1 MFPLPWDGF
10 VVGLCLEDCRLLWQ
24 IGVSFLFSDN
34 CPCVIVFFEIKSCV
48 FISKNKIPL
57 FVGAPWLLDILGAW
71 MSGVMKF
78 IYSYMCVLVILCFN
92 LQFGNPTL
100 WVDTLWLKVGMRNTL
115 A

>member
-1 MFPLPWDGF
+1 MFPLPWYGF

-48 FISKNKIPL
+48 CISKNKIPL
-57 FVGAPWLLDILGAW
+57 FVGASWLLDILGAW

-78 IYSYMCVLVILCFN
+78 IHTYMCVCWLFYVSMYNLGTQLFGWILS
-92 LQFGNPTL
+92 G
-100 WVDTLWLKVGMRNTL
+100 LKL